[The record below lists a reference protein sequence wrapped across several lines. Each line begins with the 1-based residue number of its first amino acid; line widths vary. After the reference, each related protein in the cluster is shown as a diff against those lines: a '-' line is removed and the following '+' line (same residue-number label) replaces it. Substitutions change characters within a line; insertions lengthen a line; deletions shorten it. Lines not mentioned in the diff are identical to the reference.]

1 MKELGATVR
10 RMRELLSLSQGQ
22 LAEIAHVSQG
32 AISRFELG
40 LGLSTPWTIAV
51 KIRVALAARLR
62 QVDPEVLTD
71 DARRFLEQT
80 ALYQLPDDPFMPPR
94 IETISLLPTPALES
108 IVRTYS
114 RLPKAGQKAFVSIM
128 AAVAETLAKTH
139 R

>member
-71 DARRFLEQT
+71 DARRFLAQT
-80 ALYQLPDDPFMPPR
+80 ALYQLPDDPFMPPG
-94 IETISLLPTPALES
+94 IESISLLPAPELES

-114 RLPKAGQKAFVSIM
+114 RLPREGQKAFISIM